1 MSNVEVGIRPL
12 VELTGKDREWVVQR
26 LAELEQKRKRLGC
39 QMDRPCV
46 IPDNAWVV
54 YDTFRLV
61 IQEAGPNGEPT
72 DHFQFIWMDDMS
84 PDFKKYLDKV
94 LRDDLARQAVANR
107 G

>member
-1 MSNVEVGIRPL
+1 MTNVEVGNSPL
-12 VELTGKDREWVVQR
+12 VELTGKDLEWVVQR
-26 LAELEQKRKRLGC
+26 LAELEQKRKRLGW
-39 QMDRPCV
+39 QMDRPWV

-61 IQEAGPNGEPT
+61 IQEAEPNGEPT
-72 DHFQFIWMDDMS
+72 DRFQFIWMDDLS

-94 LRDDLARQAVANR
+94 LRDDLTRQAAANR